1 MRRVTQNAKPFL
13 PGPAVARHGTH
24 RAGTRDVSPLRFPGV
39 GRTSTARTFADD
51 TRGFASSV
59 ETFAS
64 CAAAKNWGSPKEF
77 ARYLRAAGSRGA
89 KNLANAVL
97 PQSVVAWRG
106 RGVRGSGQR
115 PVALTFDDGPSELT
129 HAYLDVLKAHG
140 GRATFFLVGERCEKY
155 PELVSA
161 IADGGHE
168 LGGHGYTH
176 RRFPTLRKSE
186 LRQELTRTAA
196 LLPLPNGKKPL
207 VRPPHGAF
215 SLSSI
220 WTSARAGFTTVL
232 WSHDSGDWCTRSAHQ
247 VCAAF
252 DKDASMV
259 AGAIVLLHEGQPW
272 TLDALPTV
280 LGKLSKEG
288 HELVTVGELLDR

>member
-1 MRRVTQNAKPFL
+1 
-13 PGPAVARHGTH
+13 
-24 RAGTRDVSPLRFPGV
+24 VSQLRFPGG
-39 GRTSTARTFADD
+39 GRTSTARTFAND
-51 TRGFASSV
+51 TGGFASSI
-59 ETFAS
+59 EAFAS
-64 CAAAKNWGSPKEF
+64 HAAPKNWSLPKGF
-77 ARYLRAAGSRGA
+77 ARHLRAAGGRGV
-89 KNLANAVL
+89 KNLANAIL

-106 RGVRGSGQR
+106 RGVPGSGR
-115 PVALTFDDGPSELT
+115 RTVALTFDDGPSELT

-140 GRATFFLVGERCEKY
+140 GRATFFLVGERCEEY

-176 RRFPTLRKSE
+176 RRFPTLGKNE

-220 WTSARAGFTTVL
+220 FTSARAGFTTVL
-232 WSHDSGDWCTRSAHQ
+232 WSHDSGDWCTTSADQ
-247 VCAAF
+247 VRAAF
-252 DKDASMV
+252 GKDAPMA

-280 LGKLSKEG
+280 LGKLSEEG

>member
-1 MRRVTQNAKPFL
+1 MAHTVL
-13 PGPAVARHGTH
+13 GPG
-24 RAGTRDVSPLRFPGV
+24 DVSPLRYPGG
-39 GRTSTARTFADD
+39 GRTSTARTLADD

-59 ETFAS
+59 ETFTS
-64 CAAAKNWGSPKEF
+64 HAAAGSWSLPTGF
-77 ARYLRAAGSRGA
+77 ARYLRAAGGRRA
-89 KNLANAVL
+89 KNLANAIL
-97 PQSVVAWRG
+97 PQSVIAWRG
-106 RGVRGSGQR
+106 RGGRGSGGR

-129 HAYLDVLKAHG
+129 LAYLDVLKAHG

-161 IADGGHE
+161 IADRGHE

-176 RRFPTLRKSE
+176 RRFPTLRKNE

-196 LLPLPNGKKPL
+196 LLPLANGKKAL

-220 WTSARAGFTTVL
+220 LTSARAGFTTVL
-232 WSHDSGDWCTRSAHQ
+232 WSHDSGDWCTTSADQ

-252 DKDASMV
+252 DKDAPIA

-280 LGKLSKEG
+280 LGKLSEEG